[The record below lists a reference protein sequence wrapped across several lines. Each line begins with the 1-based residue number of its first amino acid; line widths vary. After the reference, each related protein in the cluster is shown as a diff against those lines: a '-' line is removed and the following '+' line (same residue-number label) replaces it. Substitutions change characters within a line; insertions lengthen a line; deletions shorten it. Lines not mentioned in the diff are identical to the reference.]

1 MTKARDLANVATNAT
16 DAANA
21 IPDTLVDAKGDLIVA
36 SAADTVL
43 RLGVGTNNHVLTADS
58 STTSGVKWAALP
70 SSGGMTELASG
81 TFSTSVSTV
90 TLSNISGSYKDLR
103 LVIRDYYFASANYL
117 QIRLNGNT
125 GSTYYSLGLWAPTA
139 GNVATIGGK
148 ETAFLITYDNAA
160 ASNNR
165 NKTVFNL
172 FDYANTTELQ
182 IASWNTIYQSSTNNE
197 VFQTRSGAFLDNGA
211 VTSITIM
218 SNGGANFSGG
228 NYILYGVN

>member
-103 LVIRDYYFASANYL
+103 LVIRD
-117 QIRLNGNT
+117 GNT